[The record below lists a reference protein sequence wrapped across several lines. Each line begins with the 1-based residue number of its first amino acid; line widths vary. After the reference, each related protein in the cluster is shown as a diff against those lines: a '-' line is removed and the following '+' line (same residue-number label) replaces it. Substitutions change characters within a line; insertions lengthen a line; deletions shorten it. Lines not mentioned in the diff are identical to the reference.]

1 MLARRRETIGSRIK
15 VPSPVLAMRSRNRC
29 DARRDCGLAR
39 PAAAAKR
46 HCFRGSGQESFP
58 SRRGHVYHFANI
70 YMKLGNLIRWFSFGC
85 LLALAALCPP
95 SVLAQSALRVGITPN
110 APPMIFKEEGK
121 IAGMEADFAQALGA
135 ALGRPVKFVEVR
147 WDDQIPALLDDKT
160 DIIMS
165 SMSITRA
172 RQFRIAFSK
181 PYLQI
186 GQMALVRRDDAYR
199 YALGFPF
206 QLQGIIGVKK
216 GTTGDF
222 LAQTEFPKT
231 KRKEFKSGEE
241 GARALTKKKIDLY
254 LGDSPMIWWL
264 ASVNE
269 ENGLTAVPILLSEE
283 NLAWGMRKADPQLI
297 EAVNQTLDQM
307 AKDGR
312 STRIIKKWLPNAK

>member
-1 MLARRRETIGSRIK
+1 MTSGRCGRRPPPSISEANAAIERWNRIDFERAAR
-15 VPSPVLAMRSRNRC
+15 
-29 DARRDCGLAR
+29 DARAVAR
-39 PAAAAKR
+39 NSVDAMNKKR
-46 HCFRGSGQESFP
+46 PFQRL
-58 SRRGHVYHFANI
+58 
-70 YMKLGNLIRWFSFGC
+70 M
-85 LLALAALCPP
+85 LLV
-95 SVLAQSALRVGITPN
+95 SVWAGAVLSVAAQSELRVGVTPN
-110 APPMIFKEEGK
+110 APPMVYKEGGK
-121 IAGMEADFAQALGA
+121 VVGMESDFAETLGA
-135 ALGRPVKFVEVR
+135 ALGRPIKFVEVN
-147 WDDQIPALLDDKT
+147 WDDQIPALLDGKT

-181 PYLQI
+181 PYLQV

-206 QLQGIIGVKK
+206 QLQGVIGVKK

-222 LAQTEFPKT
+222 LAQMEFPKT

-241 GARALTKKKIDLY
+241 GARALIKKKIDLY

-283 NLAWGMRKADPQLI
+283 NLAWGVRKTDAPLL
-297 EAVNQTLDQM
+297 EAVNQSLDQM
-307 AKDGR
+307 AKNGR
-312 STRIIKKWLPNAK
+312 LKQIIRKWLPNAK